1 VRSQNTPATERKENY
16 DGEGEHMPHIV
27 LNGDGN
33 AEDYFLGRRFSDN
46 LTIEIRPDGD
56 VLPRT
61 ERLTGLVR
69 GRSVLHIGCCDHTPI
84 LKQRLADGLWLHAS
98 LTEVAQRC
106 LGIDIDSKA
115 VEQVKSM
122 TDFDNLI
129 AADITKP
136 GIDEIASSQWD
147 LALFGDVLEHVHAP
161 VDFLSAFRENYSSS
175 VRKIIVSVPNNM
187 RGGNATGALRNRE
200 TINSDHCFE
209 FSPFTLAKVVT
220 LSGFRLEQFYYSS
233 FSATGFPK
241 SIIYKKRPYLAH
253 TLIVVASV
261 AIEGDA

>member
-1 VRSQNTPATERKENY
+1 
-16 DGEGEHMPHIV
+16 
-27 LNGDGN
+27 
-33 AEDYFLGRRFSDN
+33 
-46 LTIEIRPDGD
+46 
-56 VLPRT
+56 
-61 ERLTGLVR
+61 
-69 GRSVLHIGCCDHTPI
+69 
-84 LKQRLADGLWLHAS
+84 
-98 LTEVAQRC
+98 VAQRC
-106 LGIDIDSKA
+106 LGIDIDAKA

-122 TDFDNLI
+122 TDFGNLI

-136 GIDEIASSQWD
+136 GIDEISSSQWD

-161 VDFLSAFRENYSSS
+161 VHFLSAFRDNYGSA
-175 VRKIIVSVPNNM
+175 VNKIIVSVPNNM

-253 TLIVVASV
+253 TLIAVA
-261 AIEGDA
+261 

>member
-1 VRSQNTPATERKENY
+1 
-16 DGEGEHMPHIV
+16 MPYIV
-27 LNGDGN
+27 LNSDGS

-46 LTIEIRPDGD
+46 LIIEIRPDGE

-61 ERLTGLVR
+61 ERLAGLVQ

-84 LKQRLADGLWLHAS
+84 LKQRLANGLWLHAR
-98 LTEVAQRC
+98 LTKVAQRC

-115 VEQVKSM
+115 VEQVKS
-122 TDFDNLI
+122 TTGFDNLI
-129 AADITKP
+129 AGDITKP

-147 LALFGDVLEHVHAP
+147 VALFGDVLEHVHAP
-161 VDFLSAFRENYSSS
+161 VDFLSAFRNSYGSS
-175 VRKIIVSVPNNM
+175 VNKIIVSVPNNM
-187 RGGNATGALRNRE
+187 RVGNAMGALRNRE

-233 FSATGFPK
+233 FFAVGFPK
-241 SIIYKKRPYLAH
+241 SIIYKRRPYLAH
-253 TLIVVASV
+253 TLIAVASV
-261 AIEGDA
+261 A

>member
-1 VRSQNTPATERKENY
+1 
-16 DGEGEHMPHIV
+16 MPHIV
-27 LNGDGN
+27 LNSDGS

-61 ERLTGLVR
+61 ERLAGLVQ

-98 LTEVAQRC
+98 LTKVAQRC

-115 VEQVKSM
+115 VEQVKSK

-129 AADITKP
+129 AADVTKP
-136 GIDEIASSQWD
+136 GIDAITSSKWD

-161 VDFLSAFRENYSSS
+161 VDFLSAFRANYGSS
-175 VRKIIVSVPNNM
+175 VKKIIVSVPNNM

-209 FSPFTLAKVVT
+209 FSPFTLAKAVA
-220 LSGFRLEQFYYSS
+220 LSGFRLEQFYYCS
-233 FSATGFPK
+233 FAAVGFPK
-241 SIIYKKRPYLAH
+241 SIIYKRRPYLAH
-253 TLIVVASV
+253 TLIAVASL
-261 AIEGDA
+261 A

>member
-1 VRSQNTPATERKENY
+1 
-16 DGEGEHMPHIV
+16 
-27 LNGDGN
+27 
-33 AEDYFLGRRFSDN
+33 
-46 LTIEIRPDGD
+46 
-56 VLPRT
+56 
-61 ERLTGLVR
+61 
-69 GRSVLHIGCCDHTPI
+69 VLHIGCCDHTPI

-98 LTEVAQRC
+98 LTGVAQRC
-106 LGIDIDSKA
+106 LGIDIDAKA

-122 TDFDNLI
+122 TDFGNLI

-136 GIDEIASSQWD
+136 GIDEISSSQWD

-161 VDFLSAFRENYSSS
+161 VHFLSAFRDNYGSA
-175 VRKIIVSVPNNM
+175 VNKIIVSVPNNM